1 MACLHAY
8 YDTRYSPITFDYA
21 NFLVCA
27 DAYRQSLEFS
37 NIHLHIVAP
46 DFRSAT
52 PRDIALDIGEKSW
65 RVSHILSRLPILMPS
80 VTDITINREPPDSV
94 FCHSFPDLYPPR
106 SLSERIK
113 VTPYSMKHVNSYY
126 GLGCKVQPFQ
136 PSAYAAEQIKR
147 RIGEDPYYTISL
159 RTSHFQKA
167 RNSNLN
173 EWYKAYEALIKK
185 GHKVI
190 VIPDFEDA
198 MSERVSWEFKW
209 ELAEYA
215 TFELDLRMALY
226 ENAID
231 NLCVNNGVAAIL
243 YYSSAPLKMF
253 KMLVDGISTTT
264 EKHLKTHTD
273 LSKGESPVFCNQRQ
287 KWVWEL
293 DTASNIL
300 NQINI

>member
-1 MACLHAY
+1 
-8 YDTRYSPITFDYA
+8 
-21 NFLVCA
+21 
-27 DAYRQSLEFS
+27 
-37 NIHLHIVAP
+37 
-46 DFRSAT
+46 
-52 PRDIALDIGEKSW
+52 
-65 RVSHILSRLPILMPS
+65 
-80 VTDITINREPPDSV
+80 
-94 FCHSFPDLYPPR
+94 
-106 SLSERIK
+106 
-113 VTPYSMKHVNSYY
+113 MKHVNTYY

-167 RNSNLN
+167 RNSNLS
-173 EWYKAYEALIKK
+173 EWYKAYEILIKK

-198 MSERVSWEFKW
+198 MAERVSWEFNW

-264 EKHLKTHTD
+264 EKHLKTHTN
-273 LSKGESPVFCNQRQ
+273 LSKGESPIFCNQRQ

-293 DTASNIL
+293 DTVSNIL